1 MKAFARRA
9 HAAPGDRWPRHFLHQ
24 LRIECN
30 ALRDI
35 ERAAGADSLIARR
48 VPRCL
53 SLCLDES
60 CDDFRALPHIALTR
74 LEGPTLDAFSRELLE
89 TASLVERRNALFDF
103 AHEALI
109 TLDHLW
115 SLGFVH
121 RDLSGANLIVLR
133 HPSRSTPVAAALVDF
148 DAALHVSACPT
159 IEQPSSELQGA
170 SDRCMPNHLLPPP
183 PRDGAKDAAPI
194 TFNLPPELWAPAFA
208 QWTARPTPQRW
219 HRANESFAFD
229 GWGLGMALLHKMEC
243 EPDLPGRIWRRQLE
257 MVASR
262 RVVAS
267 QRAAEQPEVC
277 DEVET
282 GDGSLWLRKLDP
294 QCFAESTTPPLLLA
308 LLASLLASDPAARG
322 PPGRL
327 LTRSNGQGAST
338 SRAAS

>member
-1 MKAFARRA
+1 MRDRETRALALSVIHPRRTLLCSRMMPTLPAGFSPAAGGPHASCDEAGELFQRCIWHAHAGQEPVVVKAFARRA

-170 SDRCMPNHLLPPP
+170 SDRCMPKHLLPPP
-183 PRDGAKDAAPI
+183 
-194 TFNLPPELWAPAFA
+194 
-208 QWTARPTPQRW
+208 
-219 HRANESFAFD
+219 
-229 GWGLGMALLHKMEC
+229 
-243 EPDLPGRIWRRQLE
+243 RRL
-257 MVASR
+257 VFI
-262 RVVAS
+262 
-267 QRAAEQPEVC
+267 
-277 DEVET
+277 
-282 GDGSLWLRKLDP
+282 GS
-294 QCFAESTTPPLLLA
+294 
-308 LLASLLASDPAARG
+308 
-322 PPGRL
+322 
-327 LTRSNGQGAST
+327 
-338 SRAAS
+338 

>member
-1 MKAFARRA
+1 MRDRETRALALSVIHPRRTLLCSRMMPTLPAGFSPAAGGPHASCDEAGELFQRCIWHAHAGQEPVVVKAFARRA

-133 HPSRSTPVAAALVDF
+133 HPSRSTR
-148 DAALHVSACPT
+148 
-159 IEQPSSELQGA
+159 Q
-170 SDRCMPNHLLPPP
+170 
-183 PRDGAKDAAPI
+183 
-194 TFNLPPELWAPAFA
+194 
-208 QWTARPTPQRW
+208 RPTKIRRRYLSVSPV
-219 HRANESFAFD
+219 
-229 GWGLGMALLHKMEC
+229 
-243 EPDLPGRIWRRQLE
+243 LPL
-257 MVASR
+257 
-262 RVVAS
+262 
-267 QRAAEQPEVC
+267 PHH
-277 DEVET
+277 T
-282 GDGSLWLRKLDP
+282 SLY
-294 QCFAESTTPPLLLA
+294 
-308 LLASLLASDPAARG
+308 ARG
-322 PPGRL
+322 ALAPRSR
-327 LTRSNGQGAST
+327 TRG
-338 SRAAS
+338 